1 LVLTG
6 LSWWT
11 IMLWVILLLGA
22 SGLIGGYAAERA
34 IVPELQYHPGTPNE
48 VVEICRQ
55 AAIAAARTHASEMG
69 AQVIRVDA
77 AAPAPCGSR
86 AAVSEHQWRLE
97 SSTRVPAAAKPARAL
112 SSVAWTGAGWRLSRI
127 LQPQHA
133 RQFLCSGG
141 RHWLTRCRLR
151 LSDG

>member
-11 IMLWVILLLGA
+11 IMLWVILLFGA

-77 AAPAPCGSR
+77 ASAGPMRQTRSGQRAPVEVGIVYSR
-86 AAVSEHQWRLE
+86 PSGREARQGAIEC
-97 SSTRVPAAAKPARAL
+97 RVDRRGQATIADLAAAAR
-112 SSVAWTGAGWRLSRI
+112 
-127 LQPQHA
+127 
-133 RQFLCSGG
+133 
-141 RHWLTRCRLR
+141 
-151 LSDG
+151 